1 MSRSQLRLLAVVLS
15 VLIVVVA
22 FHAFDR
28 LPGSVRTQIDSER
41 SAVASAQ
48 KQLSAAQ
55 DTVARELQEH
65 AALLKSLPASQQW
78 TGRFSQAAATL
89 QSADAQMR
97 DLTQLE
103 KDGHYEDRAK
113 AQNLLATVRGLRN
126 TAQGQVATIQ
136 ADASRFIERANHLP
150 AEAQQMERDYH
161 SVQAF
166 DLAPLKAAVAR
177 AESDWPEK
185 KSDLDARLASVTGL
199 AGQADSVWQSTAKAR
214 AEAAAGPPADFDAGA
229 FLTAGD
235 ELRAAADSLPKKS
248 AELQALTSQLYDVW
262 DKILVDMQ
270 ARGSGSS
277 RDWQQKIR
285 TVRTRLADASAK
297 TGSTT
302 SQEQWASVPQAT
314 FNAMRNNLGMA
325 VEHKSAGKY
334 DFEAE
339 HVAEPAG
346 FAYMAPPSQG
356 SNQYGYWNNSGGQ
369 SFWVWYG
376 QYALLRD
383 LLFNHSYRPLPRDD
397 WEGYRTYRDRG
408 QTYYGR
414 DYESQAPR
422 YGTNGTTTQD
432 RYAGSTYG
440 KSGGFRDSPYAS
452 KSGSYRDSPYAT
464 PGARNPGQDSSP
476 RTFGNNRGSAPPER
490 GFRPPPSPS
499 YRPTP
504 SFRPPPSAG
513 RRFGGRR

>member
-1 MSRSQLRLLAVVLS
+1 MSRSQLRLLAVVLT

-22 FHAFDR
+22 FRAFDR
-28 LPGSVRTQIDSER
+28 LPGSVRAQIDSER
-41 SAVASAQ
+41 AALTTAQ
-48 KQLSAAQ
+48 KQLTAARSEVSR
-55 DTVARELQEH
+55 DVEANADLF
-65 AALLKSLPASQQW
+65 KSVPESGQW
-78 TGRFSQAAATL
+78 PGRFSQAAASL
-89 QSADAQMR
+89 QSAEAQMG
-97 DLTQLE
+97 DLTRLE
-103 KDGHYEDRAK
+103 KDGHYQDRAR
-113 AQNLLATVRGLRN
+113 AESMLATVRQQRN
-126 TAQGQVATIQ
+126 AAESQAAKTQAEAT
-136 ADASRFIERANHLP
+136 RFIDRAKNLP
-150 AEAQQMERDYH
+150 AEARQMERDYR
-161 SVQAF
+161 SIQSF

-185 KSDLDARLASVTGL
+185 KTDLETRLAGVTSL
-199 AGQADSVWQSTAKAR
+199 VTQADVVWQSSAKAR
-214 AEAAAGPPADFDAGA
+214 AEAAAGPPAGFNTGA
-229 FLTAGD
+229 FLSAGD
-235 ELRAAADSLPKKS
+235 QLKTAADSLPKKA
-248 AELQALTSQLYDVW
+248 AELQALSGQLYDVW

-270 ARGSGSS
+270 TRGSGAG
-277 RDWQQKIR
+277 RDYQQKIR
-285 TVRTRLADASAK
+285 TVRTRLPNAAAK
-297 TGSTT
+297 TGATT
-302 SQEQWASVPQAT
+302 AEEQWASVPQAT

-325 VEHKSAGKY
+325 IEHKSAGKY

-356 SNQYGYWNNSGGQ
+356 SNQYGYWENRGGQ

-414 DYESQAPR
+414 DFESNAPK

-432 RYAGSTYG
+432 RYAGSTYAQG
-440 KSGGFRDSPYAS
+440 GGFRNSPYAS

-464 PGARNPGQDSSP
+464 PGARSPGGDSSP
-476 RTFGNNRGSAPPER
+476 RSFGRNRPSPSPER
-490 GFRPPPSPS
+490 GFRPPS
-499 YRPTP
+499 P
-504 SFRPPPSAG
+504 SFRPPSGAG

>member
-1 MSRSQLRLLAVVLS
+1 MSRSQLRLLAVVLT
-15 VLIVVVA
+15 VLIAIVA
-22 FHAFDR
+22 FQAFDR
-28 LPGSVRTQIDSER
+28 LPGGLRSRIDSER
-41 SAVASAQ
+41 SALATAQ

-55 DTVARELQEH
+55 DTVAREVQSHEDLF
-65 AALLKSLPASQQW
+65 KSVPESQQW
-78 TGRFSQAAATL
+78 TGRFSQAGATL
-89 QSADAQMR
+89 QSADAPMR

-103 KDGHYEDRAK
+103 KGGHFQDRAK
-113 AQNLLATVRGLRN
+113 AESLLATVRRLRN
-126 TAQGQVATIQ
+126 TAESRAATTQ
-136 ADASRFIERANHLP
+136 AEASRFIERANHLP
-150 AEAQQMERDYH
+150 TEVQQMERDYH
-161 SVQAF
+161 SIQAF

-177 AESDWPEK
+177 AQSDWPEK
-185 KSDLDARLASVTGL
+185 KPDLDTRLAGVTGL
-199 AGQADSVWQSTAKAR
+199 VTQADGVWQSTAKAR
-214 AEAAAGPPADFDAGA
+214 AEAAAGPPAGFDTGA
-229 FLTAGD
+229 FLAAGD
-235 ELRAAADSLPKKS
+235 QLKAAADSLPKKA
-248 AELQALTSQLYDVW
+248 AELQALSGQLYDVW

-270 ARGSGSS
+270 TRGSGAS
-277 RDWQQKIR
+277 RDYQQKIR
-285 TVRTRLADASAK
+285 TVRTRLPNATAKNGTTTAD
-297 TGSTT
+297 
-302 SQEQWASVPQAT
+302 EQWASVPQAT

-334 DFEAE
+334 DFESE

-356 SNQYGYWNNSGGQ
+356 SNQYGYWENRGGQ

-440 KSGGFRDSPYAS
+440 QSGGFRNSPYAS

-464 PGARNPGQDSSP
+464 PGARNPGEDSSP
-476 RTFGNNRGSAPPER
+476 RSFGRNRPSAPPER
-490 GFRPPPSPS
+490 SFRPPS
-499 YRPTP
+499 P
-504 SFRPPPSAG
+504 SFRPPSGAG
-513 RRFGGRR
+513 RRFGGRRR